1 VGVRWRRLA
10 LVQLAAAPVAFA
22 LGAGAAWLLL
32 AVGFAPP
39 VAVYCG
45 VSLGSPVGLCVAAAT
60 MGYWFP

>member
-10 LVQLAAAPVAFA
+10 LVQLAAAPVAFV
-22 LGAGAAWLLL
+22 LGAGAAWLLM

-45 VSLGSPVGLCVAAAT
+45 AALGSPVGLCASLFA
-60 MGYWFP
+60 MDYWLP